1 MRKTSKDGDR
11 CASGDRCPAVAEIG
25 HPENLSRH
33 NKDDYCYRCRTR
45 RADQATSSRER
56 RVQGGLPRMSPH

>member
-1 MRKTSKDGDR
+1 MKKNQKRER

-25 HPENLSRH
+25 RPEKLSRH
-33 NKDDYCYRCRTR
+33 NKDDYCFRCRKR
-45 RADQATSSRER
+45 RADEATSSRER